1 MRTENRL
8 KIVLDSE
15 IGFKDIDK
23 AMVGLTSL
31 FKLASVHK
39 NVVYVDLKD
48 RDDASFLIDNIHS
61 GLREL
66 GYDETIQSVQAVA

>member
-1 MRTENRL
+1 MSIKNRL

-31 FKLASVHK
+31 FTLASVHK
-39 NVVYVDLKD
+39 NVVYVDLKA
-48 RDDASFLIDNIHS
+48 RDDASFLLDNIHA